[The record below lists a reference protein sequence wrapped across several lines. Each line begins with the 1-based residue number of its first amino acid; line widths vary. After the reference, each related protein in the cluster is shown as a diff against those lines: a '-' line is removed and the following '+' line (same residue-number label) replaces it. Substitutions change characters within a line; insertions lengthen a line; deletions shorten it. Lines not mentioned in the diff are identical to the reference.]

1 MSSML
6 LAALAVFGSVLLV
19 VVLPQAEAAAI
30 PITMPAKVPD
40 EFKDFLPPEVTEF
53 YNGLTDAE
61 KNILKE
67 IAANH
72 AKYETEDQ
80 ALNELKEKSDKLYNK
95 AVELRQLLKTK
106 LDALNPEAKEFI
118 DSLVEQVKKLK
129 PKGDEKPNLV
139 EIRKKAAEII
149 EKYKALSDAT
159 KESLK
164 SQFPKITSVIQN
176 EKFQKLAQGLMKQ
189 EGAAAPA
196 A

>member
-149 EKYKALSDAT
+149 EKYKALSDAA

>member
-40 EFKDFLPPEVTEF
+40 EIKDFLPPEVTEF